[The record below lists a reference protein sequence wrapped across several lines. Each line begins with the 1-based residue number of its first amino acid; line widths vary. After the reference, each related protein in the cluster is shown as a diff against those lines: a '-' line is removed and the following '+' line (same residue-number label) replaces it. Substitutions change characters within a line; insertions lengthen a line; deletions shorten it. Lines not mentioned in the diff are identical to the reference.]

1 MKTFYYRLMRKT
13 ILCFL
18 LLPVIA
24 INAVSQVTT
33 CSNTPAPCVGTLE
46 IFSGGPAGFTSPS
59 GGGFVYDGGI
69 GDWRVA
75 STNNNTD
82 YILLS
87 PNFKP
92 SVDNTVNVGFTT
104 EGSTA
109 NLNSYTI
116 EVVRVSDNVVIA
128 SCVGPTAP
136 PAITAGPICYTITD
150 TDIDPNVDVRYR
162 FIIRTGGGSNNALLV
177 FDNFAYVASQQALP
191 VSFSRFTATRNDTR
205 VSLKWQTPSES
216 NNRLFEVQRRTT
228 RNDFETIASIPSKA
242 PNGNSSVL
250 LSYEFDDMNN
260 FKGSSYY
267 RIRQVDRDGKST
279 YSQIRIITNVAGDK
293 ILIYPNPST
302 NGTVSVT
309 FNSTEPRHIDIVDNT
324 GRIVQ
329 QWKSYTDQDLKI
341 NKLSIGVYLLKT
353 KNLQTNEQSIHRI
366 VITQ

>member
-1 MKTFYYRLMRKT
+1 MKTFYYRLKRKT

-18 LLPVIA
+18 LLIA
-24 INAVSQVTT
+24 ISINAVSQVTT
-33 CSNTPAPCVGTLE
+33 CSTTFTPCVGTVVT
-46 IFSGGPAGFTSPS
+46 FTSDAS
-59 GGGFVYDGGI
+59 GFIGTVGGFVYSSGT
-69 GDWRVA
+69 GDFRVS

-87 PNFKP
+87 PSYTT
-92 SVDNTVNVGFTT
+92 SVDDVINIGFTT

-109 NLNSYTI
+109 TLNTYTI
-116 EVVRVSDNVVIA
+116 EVVRVSDGVVIA
-128 SCVGPTAP
+128 SCVGPSAP
-136 PAITAGPICYTITD
+136 PSITAGAICYTITD
-150 TDIDPNVDVRYR
+150 TDIDPNLEVQYR
-162 FIIRTGGGSNNALLV
+162 FTLRTGGGSNNALLV
-177 FDNFAYVASQQALP
+177 FDNFVYVLAQQALP

-205 VSLKWQTPSES
+205 VLLKWQTPTES

-228 RNDFETIASIPSKA
+228 RNDFETVASIPSKA
-242 PNGNSSVL
+242 ANGNSSAL
-250 LSYEFDDMNN
+250 LSYEYVDLNN

-279 YSQIRIITNVAGDK
+279 FSQIRIITNITGDK
-293 ILIYPNPST
+293 ILVYPNPST

-309 FNSTEPRHIDIVDNT
+309 FNSTEPRHIDLIDNT
-324 GRIVQ
+324 GRTVQ

-353 KNLQTNEQSIHRI
+353 KNLQTSEQSIHRI